1 MSVAQQLETEAL
13 WDQREKA
20 HREKAAECHQR
31 AEESFERSDTD
42 GFLSQW
48 ASEITAHMEET
59 RAEIARNGGKA
70 QFVALF
76 TLAGEP
82 VRARVI
88 RSRYGLCWMLLNEA
102 NEATGEFAPY
112 RPRNPLTLAK
122 KGYREDLEWAPAAA
136 CLAAPKGAKGLG
148 GAASVYVKV
157 YRTDGRWES

>member
-1 MSVAQQLETEAL
+1 MSALQKNEQEATAEFWQAEAERETERAAEAL
-13 WDQREKA
+13 QRE
-20 HREKAAECHQR
+20 Q
-31 AEESFERSDTD
+31 ESFERSDTD

-48 ASEITAHMEET
+48 ASGITARLHEV

-76 TLAGEP
+76 TLAGER

-88 RSRYGLCWMLLNEA
+88 RSRYGLCWMLLNDKDK
-102 NEATGEFAPY
+102 ATGEFALY

-157 YRTDGRWES
+157 FRTDGR

>member
-1 MSVAQQLETEAL
+1 MSLTQQLETEAL
-13 WDQREKA
+13 WEQREKA

-31 AEESFERSDTD
+31 AGESFERSDTD

-48 ASEITAHMEET
+48 ASGITARLHEVQ
-59 RAEIARNGGKA
+59 AEIARNGGKA

-76 TLAGEP
+76 NLSGERI
-82 VRARVI
+82 RARVI
-88 RSRYGLCWMLLNEA
+88 RSRYGLCWMLLNDKD
-102 NEATGEFAPY
+102 EATGEFAPY

-136 CLAAPKGAKGLG
+136 CLDTPKGARGLG

-157 YRTDGRWES
+157 YRTDGR